1 MSLKKIAAILFVVI
15 GIVSIIM
22 SFEAYDLPTGGYESS
37 SAYGGDAYTGI
48 QNAAAQTANNVRYVT
63 EAVGYVGGSLL
74 MVTGLILIAVGVNT
88 WPGSLNLQGLGLP
101 FGQANAPTQDAP
113 VQDAPADV
121 FCPNCGAAQQPGT
134 VFCANCGS
142 KIN

>member
-1 MSLKKIAAILFVVI
+1 MSLKKIAAILFVII
-15 GIVSIIM
+15 GIVAIVM

-88 WPGSLNLQGLGLP
+88 WPGTLNFQGLGLP
-101 FGQANAPTQDAP
+101 VGQQEAP

-121 FCPNCGAAQQPGT
+121 FCPNCGTAQQPGT